1 VRLSGEQ
8 PSQFPQ
14 VKRVF
19 SPNFSQTESIG
30 RSVDWRFK
38 EFRQPGQK
46 VNDLFTVMTE
56 DSALRLQAA
65 PSCHL
70 PYTRASQNPLFLR
83 DTPAI
88 EGRRAAEA
96 QIIPGTG

>member
-1 VRLSGEQ
+1 MVST
-8 PSQFPQ
+8 S
-14 VKRVF
+14 KTCI
-19 SPNFSQTESIG
+19 SSNFSQKESVG
-30 RSVDWRFK
+30 RPADWIFK
-38 EFRQPGQK
+38 EFCQPGQE

-88 EGRRAAEA
+88 EGRRAAET